1 MQVLGPA
8 LSCFITFIVNIFAT
22 SKSMYLLL
30 KKLQLSPSNK
40 LQKSVGFSLF
50 NRAYSIITNK
60 DDLYKEN
67 KASVKGEWISEKDY

>member
-1 MQVLGPA
+1 MQVLCPA
-8 LSCFITFIVNIFAT
+8 LSCSITFIVNIFAT